1 MFETDVYGISVI
13 LTKGGGLIRSK
24 LKEGCDPEDKEYMA
38 AVDGIEAL
46 ILAHAC
52 AGIDITTAAYKEGIA
67 VAVNEIDIKF

>member
-1 MFETDVYGISVI
+1 
-13 LTKGGGLIRSK
+13 
-24 LKEGCDPEDKEYMA
+24 MA